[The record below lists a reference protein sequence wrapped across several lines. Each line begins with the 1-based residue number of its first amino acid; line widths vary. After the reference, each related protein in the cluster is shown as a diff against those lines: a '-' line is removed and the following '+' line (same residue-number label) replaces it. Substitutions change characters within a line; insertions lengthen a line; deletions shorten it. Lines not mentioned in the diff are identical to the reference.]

1 MCALEGALVRT
12 APVAVAP
19 PTKSELGNRESV
31 LLPCRMLSLS
41 HSVSKK
47 LHMCVCV
54 CVCVHVYIAS

>member
-1 MCALEGALVRT
+1 MRT